1 MLQILLNYANINN
14 IETENKTDT
23 MKAIRITLK
32 DTKRLNLTWKLIGL
46 WEICDE
52 SESGKV
58 PIRRIE
64 EPMVEYRSKNL
75 TRYELSQRIIR
86 KLER

>member
-1 MLQILLNYANINN
+1 MLQILSNYGNINN
-14 IETENKTDT
+14 IENKQQANT
-23 MKAIRITLK
+23 MKTIRITLK
-32 DTKRLNLTWKLIGL
+32 DAKKLNLTWKLIGL

-52 SESGKV
+52 SESEKV
-58 PIRRIE
+58 LIRRIE

>member
-1 MLQILLNYANINN
+1 MLQILLNYGNINN